1 MKKLTEGKPLK
12 VILLFA
18 IPMFIGQLFQLF
30 YSLVDTR
37 IVGEYLGKPA
47 LAAVGATTTLSDFL
61 NGLLFGMTNGFA
73 IIIATFFGARD
84 EKNMR
89 RSSFG
94 SIVIGGGSSLVI
106 SILCILF
113 LDKLLI
119 MLHVDEALAPM
130 AREYIGIILVGLSLN
145 TMYNVGASTLRAVGD
160 SFTPLIF
167 LIVASLLN
175 IGGDLLFVR
184 ELDMGVKGAALS
196 TVISQGVSAVACM
209 LYMFIKYPTLRIGR
223 EDRVLDGIIVRK
235 LLPTG
240 LSMAFM
246 VSFVNLGTLALQS
259 AINTFKD
266 DIIVSHMASRK
277 VSSIFMMPFGIL
289 GTALATYCGQ
299 NLGAAKYGRIRKG
312 MRDTLLATF
321 VWCTGV
327 IIVANTVAPQ
337 LVKLITSVEDPY
349 ILETSTKY
357 LKINTVLYY
366 VCAVIC
372 LTRNS
377 MQGFGD
383 SRTPVISSTLEFAM
397 KMVAAFVMAPGLGYF
412 GVMIAE
418 PISWVIMVIPLV
430 IGCLRNPILKR
441 QDEESEV
448 MEEERSV

>member
-94 SIVIGGGSSLVI
+94 SIVIGGGSSLII

-113 LDKLLI
+113 LDKLLT

-299 NLGAAKYGRIRKG
+299 NLGAAKYGRIRTG

-397 KMVAAFVMAPGLGYF
+397 KMVAAFIMAPGLGYF

-441 QDEESEV
+441 QDEEAEV

>member
-73 IIIATFFGARD
+73 IVIATFFGAKD
-84 EKNMR
+84 EKNMKR
-89 RSSFG
+89 ASFG
-94 SIVIGGGSSLVI
+94 SIVIGGGSSLLI
-106 SILCILF
+106 SILCITF
-113 LDKLLI
+113 LDQLMGLLR
-119 MLHVDEALAPM
+119 VDKAMVPM
-130 AREYIGIILVGLSLN
+130 AKEYIGIILIGLSLN

-184 ELDMGVKGAALS
+184 VFHMGVKGAALS
-196 TVISQGVSAVACM
+196 TVISQGVAAVTCLA
-209 LYMFIKYPTLRIGR
+209 YMFIKYPALRIGS
-223 EDRVLDGIIVRK
+223 EDRVMDRMILRR

-246 VSFVNLGTLALQS
+246 VSFVNLGTLALQT
-259 AINTFKD
+259 AINTFSD

-299 NLGAAKYGRIRKG
+299 NLGAGKYNRIRTG
-312 MRDTLLATF
+312 MRDTLFATF

-327 IIVANTVAPQ
+327 IIVAYTVAPQ

-357 LKINTVLYY
+357 LKINTILYY

-383 SRTPVISSTLEFAM
+383 SRTPVISSVLEFAM
-397 KMVAAFVMAPGLGYF
+397 KMIAAFVMAPGLGYF

-418 PISWVIMVIPLV
+418 PISWVVMVIPLV
-430 IGCLRNPILKR
+430 IGCLRNPILR
-441 QDEESEV
+441 QQDEEISI
-448 MEEERSV
+448 